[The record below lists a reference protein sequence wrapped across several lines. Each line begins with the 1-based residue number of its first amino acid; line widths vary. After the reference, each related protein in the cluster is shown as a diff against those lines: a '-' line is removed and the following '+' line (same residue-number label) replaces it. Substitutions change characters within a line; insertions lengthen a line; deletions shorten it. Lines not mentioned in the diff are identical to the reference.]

1 MLGLSLSEIIFLAI
15 LALLVVGPKQLPEVA
30 RTLGRMLNELR
41 RASSSIT
48 DELRE
53 HVKVDSIR
61 IDDPKPPVE
70 PQMKPH
76 KPNEGGNYHVDE
88 PLPNEKSEDS
98 EVKKS

>member
-15 LALLVVGPKQLPEVA
+15 LALVVVGPKQLPEVA

-61 IDDPKPPVE
+61 IDDTKPPAE

-88 PLPNEKSEDS
+88 PLPNGKSEDS